1 MTKLLL
7 FQKCPWLTFVVFS
20 VRVHSVETSE
30 MGSSVTFVSSI
41 PEMNVSVRAPSDAK
55 QSTWLEALRTV
66 LAAESPRQ

>member
-1 MTKLLL
+1 MGY
-7 FQKCPWLTFVVFS
+7 CVTFTILVLS
-20 VRVHSVETSE
+20 ARVHSVETSE
-30 MGSSVTFVSSI
+30 MGSTLTFVSSI